1 MSKILGLMEVRKKEK
16 KNNSIDIYFLLHSLL
31 WLELS
36 KISIMM
42 ELERCLAYGIFR
54 FKLLNTLQVE

>member
-16 KNNSIDIYFLLHSLL
+16 KNNSIDIYFVLHSLL